1 MPSTV
6 AAVPA
11 TLHAVSPRFASGAE
25 RIYAVIDADGAL
37 PAARKALFVAT
48 AAAVC
53 DQPAMLDEWLA
64 RAHARGMDAA
74 DVAGVAILLM
84 LNRGERAHRDF
95 AAAAERA
102 YGALPSI
109 TDESGDG
116 AGATAAD
123 GLDYLREHFRA
134 DVPPRS
140 RLFARV
146 APGAFTGY
154 YLMHSTAINAN
165 AFEPKLAELTLC
177 AVMAAAY
184 EFSFLPVHAQG
195 ARMHGAT
202 DEELAEAM
210 LCAVPI
216 SGVTAWAGGA
226 GAIVETARDARPP
239 RRDPA

>member
-1 MPSTV
+1 MSSTV

-11 TLHAVSPRFASGAE
+11 TLHALSPRFASGAE
-25 RIYAVIDADGAL
+25 RIYAVLDADGAL
-37 PAARKALFVAT
+37 PAARKALFVAA

-53 DQPAMLDEWLA
+53 DQRQMLDTWIQ

-84 LNRGERAHRDF
+84 LNRGERAHGDF
-95 AAAAERA
+95 AAAAERV
-102 YGALPSI
+102 YGALPSV
-109 TDESGDG
+109 GDASDDG
-116 AGATAAD
+116 SAATPED
-123 GLDYLREHFRA
+123 GLQYLRDHFRA

-195 ARMHGAT
+195 ARTHGAT

-210 LCAVPI
+210 LSAVPI

-226 GAIVETARDARPP
+226 GAILATAP
-239 RRDPA
+239 

>member
-1 MPSTV
+1 MASTLTT
-6 AAVPA
+6 VPQA
-11 TLHAVSPRFASGAE
+11 LHAISPRFAGGVE
-25 RIYAVIDADGAL
+25 RIYAVLDADGAL
-37 PAARKALFVAT
+37 SAARKALFVAA
-48 AAAVC
+48 AAAVA
-53 DQPAMLDEWLA
+53 DQPTMLEQWMA
-64 RAHARGMDAA
+64 RTHARGMAAA

-95 AAAAERA
+95 AAVAERV
-102 YGALPSI
+102 YGTLP
-109 TDESGDG
+109 
-116 AGATAAD
+116 AVVTAAD
-123 GLDYLREHFRA
+123 DGANATPEDGLAYLAAHFRA

-154 YLMHSTAINAN
+154 YLMHSTAINHN

-184 EFSFLPVHAQG
+184 EFSFLPVHAGG
-195 ARMHGAT
+195 ARNHGAT
-202 DEELAEAM
+202 DDELAEAM

-226 GAIVETARDARPP
+226 GAIIATAP
-239 RRDPA
+239 

>member
-1 MPSTV
+1 MSSTV
-6 AAVPA
+6 AAVPS
-11 TLHAVSPRFASGAE
+11 TLHAVSPRFAGGVE
-25 RIYAVIDADGAL
+25 RIYAVLNENGAL
-37 PAARKALFVAT
+37 PAARKALFVAA

-53 DQPAMLDEWLA
+53 DQAAMLERWMGH
-64 RAHARGMDAA
+64 AHDRGMDAA
-74 DVAGVAILLM
+74 DVAGVSILLM

-95 AAAAERA
+95 AAAGERA
-102 YGALPSI
+102 FGPLPAVG
-109 TDESGDG
+109 DGSGDG
-116 AGATAAD
+116 AGASPAD
-123 GLDYLREHFRA
+123 GLRYLADHFRA

-165 AFEPKLAELTLC
+165 AFPPRIAELTLC

-195 ARMHGAT
+195 ARNHGAT
-202 DEELAEAM
+202 DEQLAEAM

-226 GAIVETARDARPP
+226 GAIIATAESS
-239 RRDPA
+239 PA